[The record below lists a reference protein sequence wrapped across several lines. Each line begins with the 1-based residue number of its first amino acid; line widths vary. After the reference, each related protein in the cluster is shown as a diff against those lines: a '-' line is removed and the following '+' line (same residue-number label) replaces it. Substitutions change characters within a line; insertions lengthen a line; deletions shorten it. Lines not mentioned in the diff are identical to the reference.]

1 MESEIQS
8 EPRAIHL
15 PNAIVRCIVDGSK
28 SKYHGVILVLALHR
42 GLDIFG
48 ALCTSLCGSPVTA
61 WLSPSV
67 FKSLNQPQNTHTSN
81 KQYATPALETTT
93 SFILGCSYIV
103 VVNML
108 CMSLSA
114 GAAAATPM
122 CISRHACTD
131 GARIA
136 AFANAN
142 DFPSFLPK
150 QVENVKD
157 LFARKMASRIQ
168 RLPVEV
174 KFIRCKY

>member
-1 MESEIQS
+1 
-8 EPRAIHL
+8 
-15 PNAIVRCIVDGSK
+15 
-28 SKYHGVILVLALHR
+28 
-42 GLDIFG
+42 
-48 ALCTSLCGSPVTA
+48 
-61 WLSPSV
+61 
-67 FKSLNQPQNTHTSN
+67 
-81 KQYATPALETTT
+81 
-93 SFILGCSYIV
+93 
-103 VVNML
+103 
-108 CMSLSA
+108 MSLSA

-136 AFANAN
+136 VFANAN